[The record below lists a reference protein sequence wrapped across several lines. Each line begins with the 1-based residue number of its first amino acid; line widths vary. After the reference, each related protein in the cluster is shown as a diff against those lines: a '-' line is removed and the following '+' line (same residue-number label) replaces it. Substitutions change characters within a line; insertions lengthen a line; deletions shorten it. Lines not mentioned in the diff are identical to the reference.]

1 MAAVGLAWLAIAC
14 VAGARANGD
23 PVTLVEAGTAGSVA
37 ADQRSAPGEQLVS
50 STASSTAAST
60 DNQDADGSQDAP
72 VCARAPAD
80 DPEPWKWDSRLL
92 ASFPPDVPTPAWV
105 GSYGDAHQMYQL
117 DLWRDSQGIF
127 GEFRNPVLEA
137 DSPTSRL
144 YDVRFDSAS
153 GKLEFRVQVPVEDTW
168 FSGTLRHD
176 SVAGTLRYRDVTEE
190 LVWRRR
196 PDIDPANA
204 GDEFYT
210 SRAQFEC
217 AMTLWHRYGTL
228 LPTVPSRMKQ

>member
-1 MAAVGLAWLAIAC
+1 
-14 VAGARANGD
+14 
-23 PVTLVEAGTAGSVA
+23 
-37 ADQRSAPGEQLVS
+37 
-50 STASSTAAST
+50 
-60 DNQDADGSQDAP
+60 
-72 VCARAPAD
+72 
-80 DPEPWKWDSRLL
+80 
-92 ASFPPDVPTPAWV
+92 
-105 GSYGDAHQMYQL
+105 MYQL